1 VQPVDSTS
9 VSALRRLLPRL
20 RPYTGIL
27 AFSIFLFAGVA
38 VTEMLLPWGLQKLLD
53 EGFSGAN
60 PQYAVIAPLF
70 IVGIFVFRGMC
81 TFSSQY
87 LLAWVSNKLLVGLR
101 SEMFSH
107 LLRLPDSY
115 FKATPSSETL
125 TRIASD
131 ANNSLQLA
139 AETFS
144 AAIRDVFVV
153 IALMGYLF
161 YLNWQLTLIALVIIP
176 AAAWITRAFAR
187 RMTKIAHSTQEL
199 NIEFTQSVLEGND
212 AQRVIKLYD
221 GGQYEIERFN
231 EVNNRLRRLAM
242 RNVVAGAATMPT
254 TQIIAA
260 LGVAA
265 IVSIAM
271 SQASGESNVA
281 GFTVGGFAGF
291 VAAMLQLLSPL
302 KQLANLNAPYARMK
316 ASAEN
321 VFKFLDQPA
330 ESDQGVISVSRAKGE
345 IEFRAVSVQYRGTT
359 RAALQEVSLRIA
371 PGERVAFVG
380 RSGGGKT
387 TLVSLLPRFIE
398 PTQGFV
404 LLDQIPL
411 QNLRL
416 VALRAQIAMVS
427 QEVVLFDDSVYA
439 NVAYGALQEPTVE
452 AVQAALDAAN
462 LTQFVDSL
470 PMGAQTHIGEH
481 GSRLS
486 GGQRQ
491 RIAIARAFIKD
502 APILILDEATS
513 ALDNESERL
522 VQESIEKLMA
532 GRTTLVIAHRLSTI
546 QNADRI
552 VVLDHGKIVE
562 VGTHQELL
570 AKGGMYAALHALQ
583 FAES

>member
-1 VQPVDSTS
+1 MH
-9 VSALRRLLPRL
+9 RL
-20 RPYTGIL
+20 RPFAPAL
-27 AFSIFLFAGVA
+27 SLSIVLFAGIA
-38 VTEMLLPWGLQKLLD
+38 VTEMLLPWGLKKLLD

-60 PQYAVIAPLF
+60 PDYAVIAPLF
-70 IVGIFVFRGMC
+70 IVGIFVVRGIL
-81 TFSSQY
+81 TFSSHY
-87 LLAWVSNKLLVGLR
+87 ILAWVSNKLLVALR
-101 SEMFSH
+101 SEMFAH

-115 FKATPSSETL
+115 FKQTPSSETL
-125 TRIASD
+125 TRITSD
-131 ANNSLQLA
+131 ANNALQLA

-144 AAIRDVFVV
+144 AAIRDIFVV

-161 YLNWQLTLIALVIIP
+161 YLNWRLTLIALVVIP

-187 RMTKIAHSTQEL
+187 RMTTIAHSTQEL

-221 GGQYEIERFN
+221 GSRYEIERF
-231 EVNNRLRRLAM
+231 EQVNNRLRRLAM
-242 RNVVAGAATMPT
+242 RNVVAGAATVPT
-254 TQIIAA
+254 TQTIAA
-260 LGVAA
+260 LGVAT
-265 IVSIAM
+265 IVAIAM
-271 SQASGESNVA
+271 SQASGTSNVA
-281 GFTVGGFAGF
+281 GFTVGGFASF
-291 VAAMLQLLSPL
+291 VAAMLQLLAPL

-321 VFKFLDQPA
+321 VFKFLDQSA
-330 ESDQGVISVSRAKGE
+330 ERDEGTVAITRARGE
-345 IEFRAVSVQYRGTT
+345 IEFRDVSVLFPGTT
-359 RAALQEVSLRIA
+359 REALQHVSLSIA

-380 RSGGGKT
+380 RSGGGKS

-398 PTQGFV
+398 PIQGKV

-411 QNLRL
+411 QNMTLS
-416 VALRAQIAMVS
+416 ALRSQIAMVS
-427 QEVVLFDDSVYA
+427 QEVMLFDDSVYA
-439 NVAYGALQEPTVE
+439 NVAYGALHEPTAQV
-452 AVQAALDAAN
+452 VQAALAAAN

-470 PMGAQTHIGEH
+470 PNGAQTRIGEQ

-562 VGTHQELL
+562 VGTHQQLL